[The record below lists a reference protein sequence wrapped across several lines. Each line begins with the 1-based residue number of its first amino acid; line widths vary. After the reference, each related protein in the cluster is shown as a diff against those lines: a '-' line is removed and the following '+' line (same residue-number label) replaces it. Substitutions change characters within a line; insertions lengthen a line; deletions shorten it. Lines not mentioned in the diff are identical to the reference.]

1 MSKSC
6 LDGDGEEEVMGR
18 EWSKSEKQVERKPT
32 EKDKT
37 LMQHI
42 HMFIVLP
49 KGQYYVFFAT

>member
-42 HMFIVLP
+42 HMFTHSHI
-49 KGQYYVFFAT
+49 KHYVFFAT